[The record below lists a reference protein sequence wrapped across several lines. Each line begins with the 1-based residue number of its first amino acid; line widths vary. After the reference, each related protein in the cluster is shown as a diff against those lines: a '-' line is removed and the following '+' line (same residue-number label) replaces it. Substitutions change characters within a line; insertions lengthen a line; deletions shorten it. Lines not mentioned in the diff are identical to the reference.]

1 MIANIT
7 HQFRQPLNNLSY
19 MLMNLKSRYE
29 SKTLDEGYFHQKIA
43 SAQEQLQFLS
53 KTIDDF
59 KEFYTP
65 AKAKESFSLIE
76 AIRNSVAVI
85 APDLKSKGI
94 VLEVVDCDEEI
105 AIFGKKNELSQVLL
119 ALISNASDA
128 LSGVSEPKI
137 ILRSH
142 CNGSEAMIRLE
153 DNGNGISSDMLGKIF
168 EPYFTTKSQGS
179 GIGLYLVKMIIEKSF
194 GGKIKVESK
203 VREGSTFTL
212 SMALY
217 H

>member
-1 MIANIT
+1 
-7 HQFRQPLNNLSY
+7 

-29 SKTLDEGYFHQKIA
+29 NRTLDDAYFNKKIA

-65 AKAKESFSLIE
+65 AKAKELFSLTE
-76 AIRNSVAVI
+76 AIRNSVVVI

-94 VLEVVDCDEEI
+94 VLEFVGCDEEI
-105 AIFGKKNELSQVLL
+105 IIFGKKNELSQVLL

-128 LSGVSEPKI
+128 LSGVRDPKI
-137 ILRSH
+137 ILRSSH
-142 CNGSEAMIRLE
+142 NGSEAMISVE
-153 DNGNGISSDMLGKIF
+153 DNGKGISIDVLGKIF

-179 GIGLYLVKMIIEKSF
+179 GIGLYLCKMIIEKSF
-194 GGKIKVESK
+194 GGKIEVESE
-203 VREGSTFTL
+203 VREGSAFTL
-212 SMALY
+212 SMTVY